1 MKLAYTMKTT
11 IEINMCN
18 KYAPGTEG
26 ILKVVYNNRSAQRM
40 FAAMKRQ
47 RTRRDGGAPSGRACK
62 LRPFSIHLIDGK
74 LE

>member
-1 MKLAYTMKTT
+1 
-11 IEINMCN
+11 
-18 KYAPGTEG
+18 
-26 ILKVVYNNRSAQRM
+26 M

-62 LRPFSIHLIDGK
+62 LRPFPIHLTDGE